1 MRCEKGATA
10 ENLEQIAFYLREAA
24 SRGVDILGFPEMS
37 LSGYADPH
45 RYPEA
50 VLRVDGLEVGQLLRC
65 LVVCADM
72 DSRSDTGRADRRR
85 GFSRGRVRFCSHG
98 PAGMRHHELGTGRTL
113 CGG

>member
-50 VLRVDGLEVGQLLRC
+50 VLRVDGPEVGQLLR
-65 LVVCADM
+65 LTKPYSTTVIV
-72 DSRSDTGRADRRR
+72 GLIEEN
-85 GFSRGRVRFCSHG
+85 
-98 PAGMRHHELGTGRTL
+98 PAGKPFITQIVVRR
-113 CGG
+113 C